1 MARGADDAKVACD
14 KMRVKLSGDGG
25 GSGMAT
31 AEGAEAA
38 TAERAE
44 AATAEGTEAATA
56 ERAEAATAEGAEAAT
71 VTLLLPPFFT

>member
-1 MARGADDAKVACD
+1 
-14 KMRVKLSGDGG
+14 MRVKLSGDGG

-44 AATAEGTEAATA
+44 AATAEG
-56 ERAEAATAEGAEAAT
+56 AEAAT